1 MTNRMERKDI
11 EEEDRKFMGD
21 PRFSGRSNWDTYE
34 TSLVLDSDERTYRQI
49 EAVSENFNRKLRAG
63 DFDMDKAEMYVK
75 KYLIPESY
83 LRPER

>member
-34 TSLVLDSDERTYRQI
+34 TSLTLDSDQRTYNQMM
-49 EAVSENFNRKLRAG
+49 SPSFL
-63 DFDMDKAEMYVK
+63 F
-75 KYLIPESY
+75 L
-83 LRPER
+83 

>member
-34 TSLVLDSDERTYRQI
+34 TSLTLDSDERTYRQMESI
-49 EAVSENFNRKLRAG
+49 SEMFNKNSGMGVLIWTKPKNMLRNVSFPKLE
-63 DFDMDKAEMYVK
+63 K
-75 KYLIPESY
+75 
-83 LRPER
+83 